1 MNLFFAVNWAIQVWR
16 RFDEAFYKPSDST
29 LFEMRE
35 LYPEK
40 IIYRQGSLRK
50 RMGFSLFINNFIQFL
65 F

>member
-1 MNLFFAVNWAIQVWR
+1 MNLFYAVNWAIQVWR

-40 IIYRQGSLRK
+40 IIYRQGSLRNVW
-50 RMGFSLFINNFIQFL
+50 GFLYLLIIL
-65 F
+65 